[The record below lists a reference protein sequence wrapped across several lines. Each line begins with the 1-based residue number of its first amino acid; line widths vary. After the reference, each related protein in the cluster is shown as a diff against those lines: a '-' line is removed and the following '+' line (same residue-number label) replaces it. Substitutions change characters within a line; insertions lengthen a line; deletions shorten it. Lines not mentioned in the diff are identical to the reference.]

1 MIDIAKFW
9 DAVLRQEREA
19 IRSYFDTEAYVNWH
33 NTGEHFTV
41 DEFIRANCDY
51 PGQWTGEVE
60 KEIHA
65 HDIIITATYVQT
77 QDGSLS
83 FHVTSFI
90 GVKDGK
96 IVAMDEYWG
105 DDGEAPKW
113 RQDMNIGRK
122 INGSNNCKGFS

>member
-1 MIDIAKFW
+1 MIDVAKFW
-9 DAVLRQEREA
+9 DAVLKQDREA
-19 IRSYFDTEAYVNWH
+19 IRSYFAADAYVNWH

-41 DEFIRANCDY
+41 DEFIKANCEY
-51 PGQWTGEVE
+51 PGEWTGEIE
-60 KEIHA
+60 KEIHV
-65 HDIIITATYVQT
+65 DDTIITATHVQT

-90 GVKDGK
+90 QVKDGK
-96 IVAMDEYWG
+96 IASVDEYWG

-122 INGSNNCKGFS
+122 IK

>member
-9 DAVLRQEREA
+9 DAILKQDREA
-19 IRSYFDTEAYVNWH
+19 IRSYFAADACVNWH

-41 DEFIRANCDY
+41 DEFIRANCEY
-51 PGQWTGEVE
+51 PGEWTGEVE

-65 HDIIITATYVQT
+65 DDTIITATHVQT

-90 GVKDGK
+90 QMKDGK
-96 IVAMDEYWG
+96 IAHVDEYWG

-113 RQDMNIGRK
+113 RQDMNIGSK
-122 INGSNNCKGFS
+122 IK